1 MQWDFIR
8 CIGKWL
14 ICALIACTSNVASAQ
29 KEAWNWFL
37 ADSAGIQW
45 VNGDSAVTVDW
56 YNLRGEE
63 GSGSISDSDGNL
75 LFYTNGVDIFDYKH
89 RKLNTDFS
97 LNGDWSSTQGKL
109 ILKHPESNEYHVF
122 TNKYIGLQKSQLYH
136 TSFIWEGDSAKFI
149 NKATIISNLVGESIG
164 AVNHQNNRDIIVMY
178 HSLYGDT
185 FYMQLI
191 NKNELNDCK
200 ITSING
206 AIISPSAFYW
216 TMTLFFSPSGSL
228 CSFGSGPLDYTTIDL
243 YKFNNQ
249 TAFLSNQVNPGTIP
263 GFFSGVFS
271 PNDSFLYLDFYYW
284 SIAQYSLKNWNADSI
299 NRSRKFVF
307 SDPKGID
314 ICTRNAP
321 NGKLLITRRNQKYI
335 SLINDANKPYPDCGF
350 VEKAV
355 VLKQGTCRYGNYN
368 TNQSYFYTPA
378 INYKYTQDCNTNAFD
393 FTGMDTFAASSHYWE
408 VSKGSTLFTYSSKQA
423 AVAFPDTGIWT
434 VKYRASNGVR
444 SDSVAKE
451 IEIFPVLKGFLGP
464 DKGYCG
470 NALPIPLSGPKGMN
484 CYTWQ
489 TPHGTISGLDSI
501 AADTPGIYILEACN
515 PVFCTYTDT
524 IVVFEKESKVVYTN
538 SGFTVDPISGC
549 VPLPVTVSD
558 TIRAGSIKKAYYFSD
573 VDSWSLM
580 PQTPFAHNYQN
591 PGTYYIIQRLYDST
605 TCITSFDSLPI
616 TVQRGL
622 STADSLDVL
631 YATYSYSLSNFK
643 NEPAVIQLSWD
654 SHPNAESYRV
664 YRDQSF
670 LTQTNLTLYSDT
682 IFQAAP
688 HSYHVVGVDSCGRL
702 SAPGKVGKPIFLQGE
717 DLGSNKFA
725 SLYFSPYLD
734 WGNVEIEYSIG
745 RIQAGTE
752 DVFYTTVSDTQI
764 NDQSF
769 MKDGALEQ
777 CYRVTARAANQ
788 VSYSNILCLPYQA
801 VVYIPSAFSPNK
813 DGLNDAFK
821 PSTFGIESYTLQVFD
836 RWGGLLYK
844 GNRPWEPDNCTP
856 GVYTYL
862 FVLTTSKGQ
871 LLYKNGTVHL
881 ME

>member
-1 MQWDFIR
+1 
-8 CIGKWL
+8 
-14 ICALIACTSNVASAQ
+14 
-29 KEAWNWFL
+29 
-37 ADSAGIQW
+37 
-45 VNGDSAVTVDW
+45 
-56 YNLRGEE
+56 
-63 GSGSISDSDGNL
+63 
-75 LFYTNGVDIFDYKH
+75 
-89 RKLNTDFS
+89 
-97 LNGDWSSTQGKL
+97 
-109 ILKHPESNEYHVF
+109 
-122 TNKYIGLQKSQLYH
+122 
-136 TSFIWEGDSAKFI
+136 
-149 NKATIISNLVGESIG
+149 
-164 AVNHQNNRDIIVMY
+164 
-178 HSLYGDT
+178 
-185 FYMQLI
+185 
-191 NKNELNDCK
+191 
-200 ITSING
+200 
-206 AIISPSAFYW
+206 
-216 TMTLFFSPSGSL
+216 
-228 CSFGSGPLDYTTIDL
+228 
-243 YKFNNQ
+243 
-249 TAFLSNQVNPGTIP
+249 
-263 GFFSGVFS
+263 
-271 PNDSFLYLDFYYW
+271 
-284 SIAQYSLKNWNADSI
+284 
-299 NRSRKFVF
+299 
-307 SDPKGID
+307 
-314 ICTRNAP
+314 
-321 NGKLLITRRNQKYI
+321 
-335 SLINDANKPYPDCGF
+335 
-350 VEKAV
+350 
-355 VLKQGTCRYGNYN
+355 
-368 TNQSYFYTPA
+368 
-378 INYKYTQDCNTNAFD
+378 
-393 FTGMDTFAASSHYWE
+393 
-408 VSKGSTLFTYSSKQA
+408 
-423 AVAFPDTGIWT
+423 
-434 VKYRASNGVR
+434 
-444 SDSVAKE
+444 
-451 IEIFPVLKGFLGP
+451 
-464 DKGYCG
+464 
-470 NALPIPLSGPKGMN
+470 MN

-489 TPHGTISGLDSI
+489 TPHGKINGLDSI

-524 IVVFEKESKVVYTN
+524 IVVFEKEPKVVYTN

-549 VPLPVTVSD
+549 VPFPVTVSD
-558 TIRAGSIKKAYYFSD
+558 TIRTGSIKKAYYFSD
-573 VDSWSLM
+573 VDSWALM

-605 TCITSFDSLPI
+605 TCITSIDSLLI

-631 YATYSYSLSNFK
+631 SATYSYSLNNFK

-745 RIQAGTE
+745 RIQNGTE

-836 RWGGLLYK
+836 RWGGLLYE
-844 GNRPWEPDNCTP
+844 GNRPWEPENCTP

-881 ME
+881 MD